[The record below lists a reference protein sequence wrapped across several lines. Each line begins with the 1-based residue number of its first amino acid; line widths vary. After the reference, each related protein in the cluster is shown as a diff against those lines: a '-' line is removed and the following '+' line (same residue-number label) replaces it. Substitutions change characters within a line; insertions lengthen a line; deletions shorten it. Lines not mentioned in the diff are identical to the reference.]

1 MLHISNM
8 HGTGISSTR
17 ILNINRECESMSEE
31 NDDVADSSDSANTSL
46 KNLRLANVNH
56 LICAQLNINS
66 NGIKVESL
74 KETLSTNVG
83 I

>member
-1 MLHISNM
+1 M

-31 NDDVADSSDSANTSL
+31 NVDVADSSDSANTSL
-46 KNLRLANVNH
+46 KNLRLANVNR
-56 LICAQLNINS
+56 LICAQLNVNS

>member
-17 ILNINRECESMSEE
+17 ILNINLECESMSEE
-31 NDDVADSSDSANTSL
+31 NVDVDSSDSANTSL

>member
-31 NDDVADSSDSANTSL
+31 NVDVDSSDSANTSL

>member
-1 MLHISNM
+1 M

-31 NDDVADSSDSANTSL
+31 NVDVDSSDSANTSL
-46 KNLRLANVNH
+46 KNLHLANVNH

>member
-1 MLHISNM
+1 M

-31 NDDVADSSDSANTSL
+31 NVDVDSSDSANTSL

-66 NGIKVESL
+66 NGIKIESL

>member
-8 HGTGISSTR
+8 HGIGISSTR

-31 NDDVADSSDSANTSL
+31 NVDVDSSDSANTSL

>member
-1 MLHISNM
+1 M

-31 NDDVADSSDSANTSL
+31 NVDVDFSDSANTSL